1 MHKLKEIE
9 AALALLDQYDGQ
21 IRKTARTLGINCN
34 TLRSWKEKRS
44 KNIPLLRKTRNKRSK
59 WTDEEKKIVIDYYFN
74 HGENAAIT
82 SRKFGYPS
90 YSLLKLWVKEDK
102 RWKLKH
108 KAPRKGTKLSPE
120 QKKSAVTDLITRETS
135 AKIVAEKFNVSTV
148 SLYIWQKELTGEK
161 IMKKSNQKQEKLEQE
176 VIELRKEKAKLL
188 LENQVLKKANEIIK
202 KEIGTDYSLLNN
214 KEKTLVVSALKNSFS
229 IKELLLIIN
238 LKKSTYFYELKQINH
253 DKYEK
258 TRILVKTIFEENY
271 KCYGY
276 RRIKGVLDKEHKV
289 NISEKVVRRL
299 MKEENL
305 FVYIPRS
312 KKKYSSYKGEISP
325 EVPNIVDRK
334 FIVDEPHKQA
344 LTDITEFAL
353 KDGKVYLSPMIDC
366 FDGSPITWTIS
377 KSPNADLTNTMLKQ
391 TQHIVKDAKLLV
403 HSDRGF
409 HYRLES
415 WIKLMNKYGYT
426 RSMSKKGCSPDNS
439 MCEGF
444 FGTIKNEFFYSK
456 DWRNT
461 KSDDFIIELDKY
473 LNWFVNKRVK
483 KRLNYLSPKNF
494 MLNYSC

>member
-102 RWKLKH
+102 RWKLKR

-202 KEIGTDYSLLNN
+202 K
-214 KEKTLVVSALKNSFS
+214 
-229 IKELLLIIN
+229 
-238 LKKSTYFYELKQINH
+238 
-253 DKYEK
+253 
-258 TRILVKTIFEENY
+258 
-271 KCYGY
+271 
-276 RRIKGVLDKEHKV
+276 
-289 NISEKVVRRL
+289 
-299 MKEENL
+299 
-305 FVYIPRS
+305 
-312 KKKYSSYKGEISP
+312 
-325 EVPNIVDRK
+325 
-334 FIVDEPHKQA
+334 
-344 LTDITEFAL
+344 
-353 KDGKVYLSPMIDC
+353 
-366 FDGSPITWTIS
+366 
-377 KSPNADLTNTMLKQ
+377 
-391 TQHIVKDAKLLV
+391 
-403 HSDRGF
+403 
-409 HYRLES
+409 
-415 WIKLMNKYGYT
+415 
-426 RSMSKKGCSPDNS
+426 
-439 MCEGF
+439 
-444 FGTIKNEFFYSK
+444 
-456 DWRNT
+456 RN
-461 KSDDFIIELDKY
+461 
-473 LNWFVNKRVK
+473 RH
-483 KRLNYLSPKNF
+483 
-494 MLNYSC
+494 

>member
-202 KEIGTDYSLLNN
+202 K
-214 KEKTLVVSALKNSFS
+214 
-229 IKELLLIIN
+229 
-238 LKKSTYFYELKQINH
+238 
-253 DKYEK
+253 
-258 TRILVKTIFEENY
+258 
-271 KCYGY
+271 
-276 RRIKGVLDKEHKV
+276 
-289 NISEKVVRRL
+289 
-299 MKEENL
+299 
-305 FVYIPRS
+305 
-312 KKKYSSYKGEISP
+312 
-325 EVPNIVDRK
+325 
-334 FIVDEPHKQA
+334 
-344 LTDITEFAL
+344 
-353 KDGKVYLSPMIDC
+353 
-366 FDGSPITWTIS
+366 
-377 KSPNADLTNTMLKQ
+377 
-391 TQHIVKDAKLLV
+391 
-403 HSDRGF
+403 
-409 HYRLES
+409 
-415 WIKLMNKYGYT
+415 
-426 RSMSKKGCSPDNS
+426 
-439 MCEGF
+439 
-444 FGTIKNEFFYSK
+444 
-456 DWRNT
+456 RN
-461 KSDDFIIELDKY
+461 
-473 LNWFVNKRVK
+473 RH
-483 KRLNYLSPKNF
+483 
-494 MLNYSC
+494 